1 MNGGNRT
8 RGLHEVGTR
17 EPALA
22 DQGAGTAQ
30 DAGALC
36 SWVGGSAPLSPV
48 MKAWPGT
55 RTLSPPALGRPGR
68 EFFPDPSQPAPLERP
83 LVRTEAHA
91 PPGRGL

>member
-1 MNGGNRT
+1 MSLRSQT
-8 RGLHEVGTR
+8 KEQEQLRMRAPSVPGL
-17 EPALA
+17 
-22 DQGAGTAQ
+22 
-30 DAGALC
+30 
-36 SWVGGSAPLSPV
+36 GGSAPLSPV